1 MSATILDVALKAA
14 SVAVPGLAPAIAIAD
29 GLGVTGWLSDHL
41 FGSRGASVAAAVSE
55 AAQKIAGTTD
65 PAAIRGLDP
74 DKAAALRVRLAEIA
88 AEERAAERAERQAER
103 DAERDALRAQLADV
117 ASARAQTVSLAQA
130 GSRVQWAPVVISA
143 LVLATFGIVMW
154 AALTR
159 TLPAGSETIL
169 NMLLGTLAAM
179 ATSTV
184 GYWVGS
190 SAGSAQKTDML
201 YRSTPTQG
209 GGAVTGPFAR

>member
-1 MSATILDVALKAA
+1 MGALIPLAL
-14 SVAVPGLAPAIAIAD
+14 SLAPDIGKWLFGRTGEQVGAAVAQVARTVTGAGSDDEAAAAIARDPA
-29 GLGVTGWLSDHL
+29 L
-41 FGSRGASVAAAVSE
+41 
-55 AAQKIAGTTD
+55 AAQV
-65 PAAIRGLDP
+65 
-74 DKAAALRVRLAEIA
+74 RVRLAEIA
-88 AEERAAERAERQAER
+88 AQREAQEIEAARSERAAEL
-103 DAERDALRAQLADV
+103 DALRAQLADV

-130 GSRVQWAPVVISA
+130 GSRVQWAPVVVSV
-143 LVLATFGIVMW
+143 LVLATFGVVMW

-190 SAGSAQKTDML
+190 SAGSAQKTDLL
-201 YRSTPTQG
+201 YRSAPTDP
-209 GGAVTGPFAR
+209 GAAK